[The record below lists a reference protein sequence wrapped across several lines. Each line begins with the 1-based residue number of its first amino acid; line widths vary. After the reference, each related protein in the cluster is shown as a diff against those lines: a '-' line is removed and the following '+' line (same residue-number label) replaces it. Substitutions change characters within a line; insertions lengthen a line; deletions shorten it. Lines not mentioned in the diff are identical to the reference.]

1 MANLLTIGR
10 IGLII
15 PLILVFFS
23 GAAWGMKAAFVIF
36 AVAAITDFFD
46 GYVARARRE
55 TSALGAALDPIAD
68 KLLISAALVLL
79 IKNGVIGGAG
89 VIAVIAIILRE
100 ILVSGLREA
109 VSAEGR
115 SLPVSPLGKLKTFA
129 QLAAAAILLAA
140 SPGGVI
146 GAAAIPAGT
155 GLLWLAAVL
164 TFWSGADYAVRAAAY
179 LRRNAN

>member
-23 GAAWGMKAAFVIF
+23 GAVWDMKAAFVIF
-36 AVAAITDFFD
+36 VIAALSDFFD
-46 GYVARARRE
+46 GYIARARGE

-68 KLLISAALVLL
+68 KLLIAASLILLV
-79 IKNGVIGGAG
+79 KNGAIGGAG
-89 VIAVIAIILRE
+89 VIAAVAIVLRE

-109 VSAEGR
+109 VSSKGG
-115 SLPVSPLGKLKTFA
+115 SLPVSQLGKLKTFA
-129 QLAAAAILLAA
+129 QLAAVATLMAAL
-140 SPGGVI
+140 PGGVI
-146 GAAAIPAGT
+146 GATAMPIGT

-164 TFWSGADYAVRAAAY
+164 TFWSGADYAVRAAAH
-179 LRRNAN
+179 LRNSAS